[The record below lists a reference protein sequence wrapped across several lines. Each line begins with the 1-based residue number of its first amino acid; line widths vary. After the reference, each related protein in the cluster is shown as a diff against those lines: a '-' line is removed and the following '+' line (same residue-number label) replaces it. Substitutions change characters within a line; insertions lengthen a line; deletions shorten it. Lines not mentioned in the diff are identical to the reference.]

1 MQGIGKNGMQIEI
14 TQMSSTLLSVGGIFL
29 LGFAADLAGRYTPL
43 PRVTLLLLCG
53 LLFGP
58 AGRCF
63 FAY

>member
-1 MQGIGKNGMQIEI
+1 MQIEI
-14 TQMSSTLLSVGGIFL
+14 TQMSSTLLSIGGIFL

-58 AGRCF
+58 AGIDLLPHRF
-63 FAY
+63 IDN